1 MIAVVVNMIKFHRR
15 VTAGIAGDN
24 HSVAGRVIIAVQRD
38 VHHQRSAV
46 AAVVSVYLQ
55 RFKFGAGIF
64 KEVNGAAV
72 ELQMGQRGAAGHI
85 PYAVGAVERQ
95 IDRAAVQRRGG
106 AVEISVICRAQIN
119 RSIICRYRP
128 PCADLPIV

>member
-1 MIAVVVNMIKFHRR
+1 MIAVAVNMIKFHRR

-55 RFKFGAGIF
+55 RFKFGAGIV
-64 KEVNGAAV
+64 EVNGAAV
-72 ELQMGQRGAAGHI
+72 ELQMGQRGA
-85 PYAVGAVERQ
+85 PLSRCW
-95 IDRAAVQRRGG
+95 RR
-106 AVEISVICRAQIN
+106 
-119 RSIICRYRP
+119 
-128 PCADLPIV
+128 